1 MTQRLIALATLAVAF
16 FCAPT
21 ATAQAPEHQRLKGV
35 SEQQQM
41 VDAVLHLEQEVMDAI
56 RDRDV
61 KALEGIMDTDFVF
74 HTPDAEMSRSDF
86 LTNIKALPGHILS
99 VEGMGLRVK
108 VYGETAVLTGVQRT
122 VLRTD
127 DGIEHESR
135 VAFTDVFF
143 KRRGR
148 WRLAL
153 AHGVD
158 LPLTST
164 GTARPQ

>member
-1 MTQRLIALATLAVAF
+1 LIALAALAVALF
-16 FCAPT
+16 SAPPRR
-21 ATAQAPEHQRLKGV
+21 AQAPEHSRMKGV
-35 SEQQQM
+35 SEQQRM
-41 VDAVLHLEQEVMDAI
+41 VDAVLHLEQEIMDAI

-61 KALEGIMDTDFVF
+61 KALEGIMGDDFVY
-74 HTPDAEMSRSDF
+74 HTPEAEISRADF
-86 LTNIKALPGHILS
+86 LASIRALPGRILS
-99 VEGMGLRVK
+99 VEGTGLRVK

-127 DGIEHESR
+127 NGAEHESR

-148 WRLAL
+148 WQLAL

-158 LPLTST
+158 LPLTSA
-164 GTARPQ
+164 GTARQQ